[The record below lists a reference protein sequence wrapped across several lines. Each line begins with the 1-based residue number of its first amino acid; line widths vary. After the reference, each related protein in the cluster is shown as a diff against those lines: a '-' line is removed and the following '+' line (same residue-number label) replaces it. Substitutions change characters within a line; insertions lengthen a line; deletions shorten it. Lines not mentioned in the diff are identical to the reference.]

1 MQRFSPAACYVDWI
15 WVKKRLFVDCF
26 KLGKLK
32 TNIVLCFG
40 VWIGFAFCWI
50 RLTWISVCVLFNFT
64 WNVSEKKISAFNN
77 RTIAN
82 SILNYAE
89 CFGSKPSIVS
99 ILQCT
104 MYMVQYIWFVW
115 LGNIAFFRL
124 SITCSEATTF
134 YKVFHKTRLWN
145 EKTTKLECKD
155 WGKTLNAGFKMKSAT
170 LIDQIR
176 LQIDKFVQPLK
187 PIQSIQI
194 FIELAFSMKMACSLC
209 SPSLV

>member
-1 MQRFSPAACYVDWI
+1 MHFAESDWPESRYVFYSI
-15 WVKKRLFVDCF
+15 SLGMWVKKNICLQQQNHSKFNF
-26 KLGKLK
+26 KLCRMFWLE
-32 TNIVLCFG
+32 
-40 VWIGFAFCWI
+40 AFDCKH
-50 RLTWISVCVLFNFT
+50 S
-64 WNVSEKKISAFNN
+64 
-77 RTIAN
+77 
-82 SILNYAE
+82 
-89 CFGSKPSIVS
+89 
-99 ILQCT
+99 T

-115 LGNIAFFRL
+115 LGNITFFRL

-134 YKVFHKTRLWN
+134 YKVFHKTRLRN
-145 EKTTKLECKD
+145 EKKNKLECKD

-170 LIDQIR
+170 LDQIR